1 MKENTE
7 RVTISARLMQIMA
20 DRDLRQV
27 DLLNMVKPYCEKY
40 GVKLTKS
47 ALSQFI
53 SGRNEPKQDKIFILA
68 QALGVDMGWL
78 MGYDVPMNLPDRQPP
93 ASDEKQNEIIRRSG
107 QLTDQQKDAILLV
120 MKSYT
125 E

>member
-27 DLLNMVKPYCEKY
+27 DILNLAKPYCEKH

-78 MGYDVPMNLPDRQPP
+78 MGYDVPMNPPDKQLP
-93 ASDEKQNEIIRRSG
+93 ANDEKQNEIIRRSG
-107 QLTDQQKDAILLV
+107 QLTDQQKDAILSV